1 MKKILKSLMTL
12 AAVATLAVTTQAL
25 VRADHNYGPYTNNT
39 SSANPYNPGSA
50 YSQEQSYHNGLAHRS
65 NDRQSSHDQA
75 HSLGLNNRQH
85 NSLHQ
90 SMSHGA
96 FHDNQDH
103 ANFDSNSGSRFNGS
117 GYSGYGNQS
126 FGGNYSSQPQ
136 YSGSPYSMNP
146 SYGNQY
152 STAPYSTQSSSRNQY
167 STPYPMQSGLGIS
180 YSTRSYGTPLNLN
193 HGNGSYSTSPRW

>member
-75 HSLGLNNRQH
+75 HGLGLDNRQH

-96 FHDNQDH
+96 FHDSQDH

-126 FGGNYSSQPQ
+126 FGSNYSSQPQ
-136 YSGSPYSMNP
+136 YSASPYSVNP
-146 SYGNQY
+146 SYRNQF
-152 STAPYSTQSSSRNQY
+152 SRGRYSTQSPARNQY
-167 STPYPMQSGLGIS
+167 STPYPMLFGSGIS